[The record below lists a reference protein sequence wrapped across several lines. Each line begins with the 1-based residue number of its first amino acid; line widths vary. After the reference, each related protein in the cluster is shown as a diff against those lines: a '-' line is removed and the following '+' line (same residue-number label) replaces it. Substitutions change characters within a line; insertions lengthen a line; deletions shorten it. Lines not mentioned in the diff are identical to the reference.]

1 MKRLILIP
9 SLALNVLGQDVSKTL
24 DLIDKQEQ
32 QKYIQKE
39 IDTIIKK
46 SDNQSP
52 NDQLKNKQSNE
63 VFIFHSISFL
73 EQNNLPKQ
81 IQKITQSYQNK
92 PISIEDIYE
101 LIQKTT
107 NYFISNGY
115 TTTIVT
121 IYDINAEKGYLI
133 LKVEYGYVNDIFLN
147 GEIKSNRLL
156 FGMPLKKHEKFNIF
170 DLDTGLENLSNVSDN
185 VQMLVKP
192 SLLDGYSDIIIK
204 DKIQHFKPSIN
215 IDNSGTEK
223 KGLRASAYLTTNNFL
238 GINDAIKMAYI
249 GYPKQYQHTDK
260 ENIYLFNYT
269 LPILYNQVSYLM
281 QYLDVNNSIDTD
293 SNTIINKTT
302 LIKHRLSLK
311 RILYRSQIDKLTS
324 YITLDLK
331 KQINKINN
339 ILLQLSSKQYT
350 QGSIGLEYSTQLF
363 NGFLYLNLE
372 YQKGL
377 PIFGAENDTND
388 SLLRSEFNKYN
399 LNLSYQKNLFY
410 NQNFSFLY
418 KGNIAGSYSKQSL
431 LNADKFSIGDE
442 YTVRG
447 FKKYSAALDYG
458 IYSNNTIFVSFLNSR
473 LLKNIQYFAGLDG
486 GYGRDY
492 LLPKRDILVGSSLGT
507 QYNFKNLSITGTIS
521 KALLKTKSIP
531 NESFPLYLKLNWI
544 F

>member
-52 NDQLKNKQSNE
+52 NNPLKDKQSNE

-121 IYDINAEKGYLI
+121 IYDINAEKGYLT

-147 GEIKSNRLL
+147 GKIKSNRLL

-170 DLDTGLENLSNVSDN
+170 DLDTGLENLSNASDN
-185 VQMLVKP
+185 VQILVKP
-192 SLLDGYSDIIIK
+192 SLFNGYSDIIIK

-269 LPILYNQVSYLM
+269 LPILYNQVSYLI
-281 QYLDVNNSIDTD
+281 QYLDANNSIDTD

-377 PIFGAENDTND
+377 PIFGAENDVSD

-447 FKKYSAALDYG
+447 FKKHSAALDYG
-458 IYSNNTIFVSFLNSR
+458 IYSNNTIFVSFLNSQ

-492 LLPKRDILVGSSLGT
+492 LLPKRDILVGSSLGM

>member
-331 KQINKINN
+331 KQINKIND

-377 PIFGAENDTND
+377 PIFGAENDAND

-492 LLPKRDILVGSSLGT
+492 LLPKRDILVGSSLGM